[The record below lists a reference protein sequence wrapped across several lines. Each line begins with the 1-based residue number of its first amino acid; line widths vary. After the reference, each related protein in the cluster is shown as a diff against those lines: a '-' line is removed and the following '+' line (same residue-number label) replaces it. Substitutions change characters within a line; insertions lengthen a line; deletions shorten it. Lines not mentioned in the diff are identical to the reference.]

1 MDQPDGIPGG
11 QGGRTV
17 DRARVRAGARRW
29 GLFGAGVAAAF
40 VAVAVYGVV
49 TQGPPPL
56 TDKDVQAGIEK
67 ALASMTP
74 PPARSQLVYDQVRP
88 SLVLIQV
95 TGLPGS
101 SASPSAAPG
110 ASPGPGGIGAGLG
123 TGVIVSQSGDILT
136 SLHVV
141 KGASSIEV
149 TFADGTTSS
158 ATIASSDPDNDIAV
172 LSPATLP
179 ATVVPA
185 ILGNPNAV
193 KIGNEAYV
201 VGNPFGLY
209 ASLSAGVVSGL
220 DRTIQPRLGRSGGR
234 KEHQPARHLY
244 VGNSHFDI
252 ARHFRQGGC
261 PRFAGDRQSLDGA
274 RGDEAH
280 HARNGSM
287 VN

>member
-1 MDQPDGIPGG
+1 M
-11 QGGRTV
+11 V

-29 GLFGAGVAAAF
+29 GLFGAGVAVTF
-40 VAVAVYGVV
+40 VAVALYGLV

-123 TGVIVSQSGDILT
+123 TGVVVSQSGDILT

-185 ILGNPNAV
+185 ILGNPDAV

-220 DRTIQPRLGRSGGR
+220 DRSIQPEHDGPVLHGLIQVDAAVNPGNSGGPLLNR
-234 KEHQPARHLY
+234 DGQV
-244 VGNSHFDI
+244 VGIVAALLNPTSEDVFVGIGLAVPIDV
-252 ARHFRQGGC
+252 AGGAAGL
-261 PRFAGDRQSLDGA
+261 PRY
-274 RGDEAH
+274 
-280 HARNGSM
+280 
-287 VN
+287 